1 MKRVAFGELES
12 VSRNYA
18 TDQLTQNPERWPL
31 RGSFVSASNRKGL
44 RGVGLSALARRE
56 RQRARVVRVSRRP
69 RSSRAN
75 NSLTLCAKTAI
86 QLTTLLPSQAEG
98 NAVRNRERGGHD
110 RHASHPLLSLN
121 GYGACESQ
129 GYSSR

>member
-44 RGVGLSALARRE
+44 RAVRRGAGRRRE
-56 RQRARVVRVSRRP
+56 RDRAPWGRP
-69 RSSRAN
+69 SARPGTPSAE
-75 NSLTLCAKTAI
+75 NSQTLARKYPS
-86 QLTTLLPSQAEG
+86 QLTMRLPSNPEH
-98 NAVRNRERGGHD
+98 NHFIK
-110 RHASHPLLSLN
+110 
-121 GYGACESQ
+121 ESCL
-129 GYSSR
+129 